1 MLIKNY
7 LRKSLIYFSGIL
19 LIISSVSK
27 AKAQAVPE
35 NTRHEIYA
43 FLYRQAQKGNI
54 DLNDLIQPISRKE
67 IANQLAELE
76 KVTDKLSNIE
86 RDELGFY
93 QREYAEFNAE
103 LKDTLTFFKKDQ
115 GNRWRFLS
123 VKKGD
128 FVLNGDP
135 SLSLTTIIGINKRVL
150 GIGNGLKFWGHAGK
164 HIGFYAS
171 FQDFTESGRGIDS
184 LRTLKPEPG
193 IVRTQGLNARKL
205 NYGELKVGLSYS
217 WQNGSISVGKDQ
229 FLWGYGV
236 AGRPVFSDKAPT
248 YPYIRLD
255 YNPLKWLSF
264 NYSHGWLQSGIVDS
278 TRSYLKG
285 NQVYGSTR
293 EVFTPKF
300 IASHTLNFLPVKGLS
315 LSIGESVVYSDNLQ
329 IGYLIPIMF
338 FKAYDH
344 YQSRYNINAG
354 ANGQFFFQASS
365 RNHIKNT
372 HLYATF
378 FMDEIRLSKLFSL
391 AESRNQVGYNLGV
404 SVTDFILPY
413 LTIGAEYTRIN
424 PFVYNNIIPTQNFN
438 SNNYSLGDWMGN
450 NADRLTSFI
459 NYTPFARLKTGLL
472 VQKVRKGG
480 AGTIEQQ
487 YFQQPQPSFL
497 FDKQKE
503 DVLVQL
509 TLNYEIVNNLYLK
522 SAFRIGREENAGL
535 PLLNKR
541 KEFQFSMSFGF

>member
-1 MLIKNY
+1 MLIKKY
-7 LRKSLIYFSGIL
+7 LRKSFIYLSGIL
-19 LIISSVSK
+19 LIISFGGTV
-27 AKAQAVPE
+27 KAQAVPE
-35 NTRHEIYA
+35 NPRHEIYA

-54 DLNDLIQPISRKE
+54 NLNDLIQPISRKE
-67 IANQLAELE
+67 IATQLTELE
-76 KVTDKLSNIE
+76 KVADKLSDIE
-86 RDELGFY
+86 RKELTFY
-93 QREYAEFNAE
+93 QQEYAEFNAE

-115 GNRWRFLS
+115 SNRWRFLS
-123 VKKGD
+123 VKRGD

-135 SLSLTTIIGINKRVL
+135 SLSLSTIIGTNKRVFSK
-150 GIGNGLKFWGHAGK
+150 GNGLKFWGHAGK

-184 LRTLKPEPG
+184 IRAFTPTSG

-205 NYGELKVGLSYS
+205 NYGELKAGLSYS

-264 NYSHGWLQSGIVDS
+264 NYTHGWLQSGIVDS

-285 NQVYGSTR
+285 NLVYGPTR

-300 IASHTLNFLPVKGLS
+300 MASHTLNFLPVKGLS
-315 LSIGESVVYSDNLQ
+315 LSIGESMVYSDNLQ

-372 HLYATF
+372 HLYVTL
-378 FMDEIRLSKLFSL
+378 FMDEIRLAKVFSRS
-391 AESRNQVGYNLGV
+391 ESRNQIGYNLGL

-424 PFVYNNIIPTQNFN
+424 PFVYNNLIPTQNFN
-438 SNNYSLGDWMGN
+438 SNGYSLGDWMGN
-450 NADRLTSFI
+450 NADRFTGFI
-459 NYTPFARLKTGLL
+459 NYTPFARLKTGLA

-480 AGTIEQQ
+480 EGTIEQQ
-487 YFQQPQPSFL
+487 YFQQPQPRFL

-503 DVLVQL
+503 DFQVQL
-509 TLNYEIVNNLYLK
+509 TLNYEIINNLYLK
-522 SAFRIGREENAGL
+522 SALHIAREDNVGL
-535 PLLNKR
+535 PSPLKS